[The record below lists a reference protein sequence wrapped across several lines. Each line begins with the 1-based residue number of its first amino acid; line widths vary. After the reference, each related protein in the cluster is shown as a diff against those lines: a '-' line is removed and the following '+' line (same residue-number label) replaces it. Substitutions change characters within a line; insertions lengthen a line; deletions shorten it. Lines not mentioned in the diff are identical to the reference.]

1 MVWWLVCSGFQGAR
15 KTAREIG
22 CKFDCR
28 AHHRDCRT
36 LNTSLLVRGHTQ
48 LAAGGFPLDVVE
60 DGLDARVRVPAY
72 DPASILPWG
81 CIFDVGD

>member
-1 MVWWLVCSGFQGAR
+1 LVVNSIAAR
-15 KTAREIG
+15 IIAIV
-22 CKFDCR
+22 
-28 AHHRDCRT
+28 APST
-36 LNTSLLVRGHTQ
+36 LRCWYGGHTQ